1 MKILFHYPHNSS
13 DPKILKVF
21 LKSFLTKMKPTK
33 YPVKEKKKEAINEK
47 KRGGEILLSHA
58 RTSHTDILHLD
69 QKAAKCMTCQWLYG
83 KV

>member
-1 MKILFHYPHNSS
+1 M
-13 DPKILKVF
+13 
-21 LKSFLTKMKPTK
+21 
-33 YPVKEKKKEAINEK
+33 KKKKGEEK
-47 KRGGEILLSHA
+47 FCSAHA